1 MVPEEPCAR
10 LKLLGRFEAR
20 GPDGARLDLN
30 LKKAQLVLAVLA
42 LAPNARIGREE
53 LNALLWSDRSE
64 EQARQSGRQTLASI
78 RKTFA
83 TCPKAVL
90 DGDLTSVGLNEAAI
104 EVDLFRFRTLVE
116 RSDPTSLRQA
126 VELYSGPLLDGLM
139 ISDPEGQAWL
149 LQQRQELESAA
160 LRGFEKLLD
169 LSVEEARFDDA
180 ERLARRALE
189 LDPALEEAHRALI
202 AVFLSRGQ
210 RALAAKQFKKC
221 RDLLSSELGVAPS
234 ERTASM
240 LRPAIASA
248 AGAEPP
254 HRPTPVEAVRKSNL
268 PDQLATLI
276 GRDTE
281 RAEIARRLDRS
292 RIVTLTG
299 SGGAGKTRLS
309 IQVGFDLLDRFKG
322 EVWLIE
328 LAGIENP
335 QLVAESICGTLGV
348 PAQGGRSAID
358 TAVDFLSRRRALLI
372 LDNCE
377 HLIAAAAAIAEAIAR
392 SCHDVRILATSR
404 EPLAISGEETFR
416 IPNLDFPRSA
426 VVSASDARRHS
437 AVQLLIDRASR
448 LVAHFELTDA
458 NAPAISRIC
467 QQVDGIPL
475 AIELAAPRLRAMAP
489 EQLADQ
495 LHNMFSILTSGSRT
509 VMPRHQ
515 TLKNLF
521 DWSYGL
527 LNPEEQAL
535 LRRLSIFADGWR
547 LEAAEWVAAGP
558 PLEPGRIVDLMASLV
573 DKSLVVVDLS
583 SREPRYKL
591 LEATRQYSAAKL
603 AEAQETGL
611 RRHFAEYL
619 ISYFS
624 SAEASWP
631 TMSTAIWR
639 ERYEPELDNLRAAL
653 EWAFSEEGDATLGVE
668 LAAYGIRLW
677 NELSLLSER
686 GRWVEA
692 AFARLDE
699 NRYPDTAARLWLG
712 RTSVSAH
719 GDQSSIKA
727 AEKAAELYR
736 LVGDS
741 LGEGEALAKAGA
753 ARMRPADT
761 ASASDRL
768 REAGELLEPI
778 GPTKQLADWSRS
790 LAVGAYFEG
799 DFDRARLLIR
809 QSLGLAQ
816 VIGDTHGTVNAQIA
830 LAELELVAGNPE
842 QAVIVGRGVLEGNRA
857 NRRQIVLGLGNL
869 TSYLL
874 VSGRDDEA
882 ITVAR
887 DALREAQGLGWPA
900 AVVRMV
906 EHCAL
911 ISCRFGDVET
921 AAKLI
926 GFGDAFYAK
935 GTASREHTEQVSY
948 DATLACM
955 AALTPVQTDALKA
968 EGSVWT
974 EGQAVREAGRILQS
988 QDGARC

>member
-1 MVPEEPCAR
+1 MVPKEPCAH

-20 GPDGARLDLN
+20 GTDGLRLDLN
-30 LKKAQLVLAVLA
+30 LKKAQLALAVLA
-42 LAPNARIGREE
+42 LAPSARIGREE

-64 EQARQSGRQTLASI
+64 EQARQSGRQALASI
-78 RKTFA
+78 RKAFA
-83 TCPKAVL
+83 KCPKAVL
-90 DGDLTSVGLNEAAI
+90 DGDLTSVGLNEAAVEI
-104 EVDLFRFRTLVE
+104 DLARFRALVE
-116 RSDPTSLRQA
+116 QSDLASQREA

-139 ISDPEGQAWL
+139 ISDPEGQSWL
-149 LQQRQELESAA
+149 LQRRHELESAA
-160 LRGFEKLLD
+160 LRAIEKLLD
-169 LSVEEARFDDA
+169 LSVEEAHFDDA

-189 LDPALEEAHRALI
+189 LDPMLEEAHRALI

-210 RALAAKQFKKC
+210 RALAARQFKKC

-240 LRPAIASA
+240 LRPAIGSSA
-248 AGAEPP
+248 REEPQ
-254 HRPTPVEAVRKSNL
+254 HRPAPGEAVRKSNL
-268 PDQLATLI
+268 PDQLAALI
-276 GRDTE
+276 GRDAE
-281 RAEIARRLDRS
+281 RAEIAHRLERS
-292 RIVTLTG
+292 RVVTLTG

-322 EVWLIE
+322 EIWLIE

-348 PAQGGRSAID
+348 PAQGGRSPID
-358 TAVDFLSRRRALLI
+358 TAVDFLSHRRALLI

-392 SCHDVRILATSR
+392 SCPDVRILATSR

-416 IPNLDFPRSA
+416 IPNLGFPPNG
-426 VVSASDARRHS
+426 VVSASEAGRHS
-437 AVQLLIDRASR
+437 AVQLLMDRASR

-458 NAPAISRIC
+458 NAPAIARIC

-527 LNPEEQAL
+527 LKPEEQAL

-547 LEAAEWVAAGP
+547 LEAAEWVAAGQ
-558 PLEPGRIVDLMASLV
+558 PLEPGSIVDLMASLI

-591 LEATRQYSAAKL
+591 LEATRQYSSAKL
-603 AEAQETGL
+603 AEARETGL

-631 TMSTAIWR
+631 TMSTSVWR
-639 ERYEPELDNLRAAL
+639 ERYESELDNLRAAL

-668 LAAYGIRLW
+668 LAAHGIRLW

-699 NRYPDTAARLWLG
+699 GRYPDTAARLWLG

-719 GDQSSIKA
+719 GDQSSIQA
-727 AEKAAELYR
+727 AENAAELYH

-753 ARMRPADT
+753 ARMRPSDT
-761 ASASDRL
+761 ASASERL
-768 REAGELLEPI
+768 QEAGRLLEPI
-778 GPTKQLADWSRS
+778 GPTKQLCDWLRS
-790 LAVGAYFEG
+790 LAVGAYFDG
-799 DFDRARLLIR
+799 DFDRARILIR

-816 VIGDTHGTVNAQIA
+816 DIGDTHGTVNAQIA

-842 QAVIVGRGVLEGNRA
+842 QAVIAGRGVLEGNRA

-874 VSGRDDEA
+874 VAGRDDEA

-887 DALREAQGLGWPA
+887 NALREAQGLGWPA

-911 ISCRFGDVET
+911 ISCRLGDVET
-921 AAKLI
+921 AARLI

-935 GTASREHTEQVSY
+935 GIASREHTEQASY
-948 DATLACM
+948 DAASACM
-955 AALTPVQTDALKA
+955 AAMTPGQIETLKA

-974 EGQAVREAGRILQS
+974 ERQAVREAGRILQS

>member
-1 MVPEEPCAR
+1 M
-10 LKLLGRFEAR
+10 
-20 GPDGARLDLN
+20 RLDLN
-30 LKKAQLVLAVLA
+30 LKKAQLALAVLS

-78 RKTFA
+78 RKAFA
-83 TCPKAVL
+83 QCPMAVL
-90 DGDLTSVGLNEAAI
+90 DGDLTSVGLNEAAVEI
-104 EVDLFRFRTLVE
+104 DVARFRALVE
-116 RSDPTSLRQA
+116 QSDPTFLREA

-149 LQQRQELESAA
+149 LQKRQELESAA
-160 LRGFEKLLD
+160 LRAIEKLLD
-169 LSVEEARFDDA
+169 LSIDEARFDDV

-189 LDPALEEAHRALI
+189 LDPVLEEAHRALI
-202 AVFLSRGQ
+202 AVYLSRGQ
-210 RALAAKQFKKC
+210 RALAARQFKKC

-240 LRPAIASA
+240 LRPAIVSA
-248 AGAEPP
+248 ASKEKPVQQPEPAA
-254 HRPTPVEAVRKSNL
+254 TVRKNNL
-268 PDQLATLI
+268 PDQLAALI
-276 GRDTE
+276 GRDDE
-281 RAEIARRLDRS
+281 RSEVARRLERS
-292 RIVTLTG
+292 RVVTLTG

-309 IQVGFDLLDRFKG
+309 IQVGFDLLDRFND

-328 LAGIENP
+328 LAAIENP

-358 TAVDFLSRRRALLI
+358 TAVDFLAHRRALLI

-377 HLIAAAAAIAEAIAR
+377 HVIAAAAAIAEAIAR
-392 SCHDVRILATSR
+392 SCPDVRILATSR

-416 IPNLDFPRSA
+416 IPNLGFPPSSRI
-426 VVSASDARRHS
+426 SASEARRHS
-437 AVQLLIDRASR
+437 AVQLLMERASR
-448 LVAHFELTDA
+448 LVERFELTDA
-458 NAPAISRIC
+458 NAPAIARIC

-527 LNPEEQAL
+527 LNSQEQAL

-547 LEAAEWVAAGP
+547 LEAAEWVATAE
-558 PLEPGRIVDLMASLV
+558 PLEPGSVVDLLASLI

-591 LEATRQYSAAKL
+591 LEATRQYSWAKL
-603 AEAQETGL
+603 VEARETGL

-631 TMSTAIWR
+631 TMSTSVWR
-639 ERYEPELDNLRAAL
+639 ERYEPELDNLRATL

-686 GRWVEA
+686 GRWVET

-699 NRYPDTAARLWLG
+699 GHYPDTAARLWLG

-719 GDQSSIKA
+719 GDQSSIQA
-727 AEKAAELYR
+727 AEKAAELYH

-753 ARMRPADT
+753 ARMRPSDT

-778 GPTKQLADWSRS
+778 GPTKQLCDWLRS
-790 LAVGAYFEG
+790 LAVGAYFDG
-799 DFDRARLLIR
+799 DFDRARILIR

-816 VIGDTHGTVNAQIA
+816 DIGDTHGTVNAQIA

-874 VSGRDDEA
+874 VTGRDDEA
-882 ITVAR
+882 ITVAS

-911 ISCRFGDVET
+911 ISCRLGDVET
-921 AAKLI
+921 AARLI

-948 DATLACM
+948 DAAAACM
-955 AALTPVQTDALKA
+955 ATMTPGQAAALKA

-974 EGQAVREAGRILQS
+974 EGQAVREAGRILRS